1 MQCNGRAHGTP
12 CRKRCRAPDC
22 RQVCGVIE
30 ILNLQEDLEIMIGTL
45 IHMENCQIMTY
56 DLTVSQN
63 VAMAAVKGE
72 RN

>member
-1 MQCNGRAHGTP
+1 MKN
-12 CRKRCRAPDC
+12 
-22 RQVCGVIE
+22 
-30 ILNLQEDLEIMIGTL
+30 LNLQEDLEIVIGTL
-45 IHMENCQIMTY
+45 IHMENFQIMTY

>member
-1 MQCNGRAHGTP
+1 
-12 CRKRCRAPDC
+12 
-22 RQVCGVIE
+22 
-30 ILNLQEDLEIMIGTL
+30 MIGTL